1 MDLAPDLSAPALMD
15 VLPER
20 PIRTYPAL
28 LSTEA
33 DALAWVRSG
42 APEGALVVADYQAAA
57 RGRGGLPWEIR
68 PGRDLGFSMVL
79 RPRLAPER
87 EGWLYTLATS
97 ALADVLG
104 EQSTIEWP
112 DEVRREGERIGA
124 VGVQAEL
131 GSDVDNWAVVT
142 CMVPD
147 ATSTRA
153 ELMAE
158 IVEALEA
165 RYESPSGAVLGDY
178 TPRCETIGR
187 TVRARL
193 VPMGPT
199 GQEVTGRAVSSLK
212 DGALVIETGEGKRVM
227 VRPQAL
233 GLLAEPIEE
242 ADSTPA
248 WAPKD
253 A

>member
-1 MDLAPDLSAPALMD
+1 MDLASDLSAPALMEA
-15 VLPER
+15 LPER

-33 DALAWVRSG
+33 DALAWVRTG
-42 APEGALVVADYQAAA
+42 APEGALVVADYQVAA
-57 RGRGGLPWEIR
+57 RGRGGLPWDVR

-87 EGWLYTLATS
+87 EGWLYTVATS

-104 EQSTIEWP
+104 GQSTIEWP
-112 DEVRREGERIGA
+112 DEVRREGERIAA
-124 VGVQAEL
+124 VGVQVEL

-142 CMVPD
+142 FMVPD
-147 ATSTRA
+147 PTSPRA
-153 ELMAE
+153 EAMAE
-158 IVEALEA
+158 IVEAVEA
-165 RYESPSGAVLGDY
+165 RYGSPSGTVLADY
-178 TPRCETIGR
+178 LPRCETLGR
-187 TVRARL
+187 SVRARL

-199 GQEVTGRAVSSLK
+199 GTEVTGQAVSALK

-233 GLLAEPIEE
+233 GLLAEPVE
-242 ADSTPA
+242 DDPTPA
-248 WAPKD
+248 WAPRD
-253 A
+253 

>member
-1 MDLAPDLSAPALMD
+1 MDLGPDLSPATLMG

-33 DALAWVRSG
+33 DALAWARSG

-57 RGRGGLPWEIR
+57 RGRAGLPWEVR

-87 EGWLYTLATS
+87 EGWLYTVATS

-112 DEVRREGERIGA
+112 DEVRRDDERIAA
-124 VGVQAEL
+124 VGMQSEL
-131 GSDVDNWAVVT
+131 GPDVDNWAVIT
-142 CMVPD
+142 FLVPD
-147 ATSTRA
+147 PPSARA
-153 ELMAE
+153 EFLAK
-158 IVEALEA
+158 IVVAVEA
-165 RYESPSGAVLGDY
+165 RYESPSSAVLKDY
-178 TPRCETIGR
+178 LPRCETVGR
-187 TVRARL
+187 AVSARL
-193 VPMGPT
+193 IPMGPT
-199 GQEVTGRAVSSLK
+199 GQVVTGQAVSSLK
-212 DGALVIETGEGKRVM
+212 DGALVIETGEKKRVM
-227 VRPQAL
+227 VRPQSL
-233 GLLAEPIEE
+233 GLLEE
-242 ADSTPA
+242 AVAEDDSPPE
-248 WAPKD
+248 WAPRD